1 MSSGYLIDAYAH
13 GAADAP
19 ADATPRTTL
28 LGQLRTAL
36 AIIAM
41 AVLSEDAA
49 TPYHTQRAAY
59 AARVIR
65 DPATEA
71 PLFVVPVLTNNGE
84 ALWAYISIGTVLADS
99 DIRNNVSAVWNAL
112 AGVIT
117 Q

>member
-1 MSSGYLIDAYAH
+1 MSSGYMIDAYAH

-28 LGQLRTAL
+28 LGQIRTAL
-36 AIIAM
+36 VIIAM
-41 AVLSEDAA
+41 AVLSEDPA
-49 TPYHTQRAAY
+49 TPYHAQRAAY

-84 ALWAYISIGTVLADS
+84 ALWAYIKIGTVLADS

-112 AGVIT
+112 AGVVT